1 MSSMGE
7 DEVSSFFESSPPL
20 KKMEDILQKLNGFI
34 ELNSSGG
41 RRRIVC
47 VTSGGTTVPLEQR
60 CVRNIDN
67 FSSGNRGAASTENFV
82 KAGYAVVFLY
92 RSGTCQPYCRSLPD
106 DPFLECFQFPDNTN
120 IQGICL
126 SFSIYIHRF
135 IFNQMFC
142 TAVAEARLLKLPFTT
157 IYEYLQ
163 MLRLIATAFKDVGPC
178 SMFYLAAAVSDFYV
192 PWNSMTEHK
201 IESGS
206 GPLDIR
212 LAQVPK
218 MLSILRTNWAPQ
230 AFCISFKLETDS
242 KILIDKATK
251 ALGKYKVHA
260 VVANE
265 LSTRKE
271 EVVIVSSSGNVVVR
285 RDSDKPEAIVE
296 DNLIRLIVDRH
307 STYIKESH
315 T

>member
-1 MSSMGE
+1 ME
-7 DEVSSFFESSPPL
+7 DEISSFFESSPPQ
-20 KKMEDILQKLNGFI
+20 KNMEEILENLNEFI
-34 ELNSSGG
+34 KLNSSSQGG
-41 RRRIVC
+41 RRIVC

-60 CVRNIDN
+60 CVRYIDN

-82 KAGYAVVFLY
+82 KAGYAVIFLY
-92 RSGTCQPYCRSLPD
+92 RRGTCQPYCRSLPD
-106 DPFLECFQFPDNTN
+106 DPFLECFEFPDKTN
-120 IQGICL
+120 IQG
-126 SFSIYIHRF
+126 S
-135 IFNQMFC
+135 
-142 TAVAEARLLKLPFTT
+142 LLKLPFST

-163 MLRLIATAFKDVGPC
+163 MLRLIAEALKDVGPC

-192 PWNSMTEHK
+192 PWKSMTEHK

-218 MLSILRTNWAPQ
+218 MLSVLRSNWAPK

-242 KILIDKATK
+242 KILMEKATK
-251 ALGKYKVHA
+251 ALRKYKVHA

-271 EVVIVSSSGNVVVR
+271 EVVVVSSSGNVVVR
-285 RDSDKPEAIVE
+285 RECDKPESFVE

-315 T
+315 N